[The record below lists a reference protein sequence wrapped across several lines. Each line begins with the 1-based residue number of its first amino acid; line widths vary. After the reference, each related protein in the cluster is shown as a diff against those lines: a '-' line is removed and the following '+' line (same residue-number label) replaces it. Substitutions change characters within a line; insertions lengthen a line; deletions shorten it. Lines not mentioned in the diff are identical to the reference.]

1 MCAYRNDFPE
11 QERVFRCNFTVSLL
25 SRLFVWIPSAILL
38 AITLLIADGTVFILV
53 AAAFCLIAP
62 FLWELQMHNIRNKSF
77 ICLTADG
84 KMTIKVWP
92 GCTKSY
98 PVDRIEE
105 VRVVD
110 FSSADAGIKMKDC
123 LPPVSFDRG
132 DGLLPKQGVL
142 VFFERKY
149 IKSVRPVF
157 LNPADPELFASAL
170 AEARDRLK
178 R

>member
-1 MCAYRNDFPE
+1 M
-11 QERVFRCNFTVSLL
+11 
-25 SRLFVWIPSAILL
+25 
-38 AITLLIADGTVFILV
+38 
-53 AAAFCLIAP
+53 
-62 FLWELQMHNIRNKSF
+62 
-77 ICLTADG
+77 
-84 KMTIKVWP
+84 
-92 GCTKSY
+92 
-98 PVDRIEE
+98 
-105 VRVVD
+105 VD